1 MWSKQVKQT
10 EIMRWERCGSQ
21 EYNQGVVRGHHWAM
35 GKETGPWAWLDWE
48 RNGNAAFQSTFCD
61 LFLLDLSLCYQLS
74 LFFFIFNAF
83 LIFFFLKREIDS
95 DLWKLFLLREN
106 VKSLGALITIK
117 ILEVSNSFVM
127 WMYVPL
133 RREKIVFSR
142 KEIVS

>member
-74 LFFFIFNAF
+74 LFFLFIFNAF
-83 LIFFFLKREIDS
+83 LIFFLKKGKLTVIYESYSCLERMWRALVLLLQEKFLKCPT
-95 DLWKLFLLREN
+95 
-106 VKSLGALITIK
+106 ALSC
-117 ILEVSNSFVM
+117 ECMFH
-127 WMYVPL
+127 
-133 RREKIVFSR
+133 
-142 KEIVS
+142 